1 MHSIEHK
8 INYPKR
14 LSVYNSA
21 YFIYAQPQFLQ
32 ITGHYIRQFGKK
44 KNRRRNDSKEFLN
57 IQGRK
62 SPCCQIV

>member
-1 MHSIEHK
+1 MHSVEHK

-44 KNRRRNDSKEFLN
+44 KIEEEM
-57 IQGRK
+57 IAK
-62 SPCCQIV
+62 SF